1 MTTELICD
9 FLTGSALR
17 VLFVGSIA
25 AFTSF
30 TIQAASLEDGVTV
43 VDLNPMTFD
52 ELTNLGFS
60 ITPIAPATLNGLT
73 ASFPITGRTPTV
85 IDHSGGLDLTKNNS
99 PANIQDFVINLDTN
113 ILSGLF
119 TANGVYVSG
128 VDFFDL
134 SWNGVTNEMTLDS
147 RLAGI
152 LNRAYG
158 APNLTGAIIGTATIT
173 PAGEPAPI
181 PEPTSTTLIA
191 GGLFITLALIRKRAW
206 QRCWR

>member
-1 MTTELICD
+1 MKIELSWD
-9 FLTGSALR
+9 LLTGSALR

-30 TIQAASLEDGVTV
+30 TIQAASVGDGITV
-43 VDLNPMTFD
+43 VDLNPTAVD

-73 ASFPITGRTPTV
+73 ASFPITGGTPTV
-85 IDHSGGLDLTKNNS
+85 IDHSGGLDLTKKNS
-99 PANIQDFVINLDTN
+99 PANIQDFVIDLDTN

-119 TANGVYVSG
+119 TSNGVYISG

-134 SWNGVTNEMTLDS
+134 SWNGVTYDMTLDS
-147 RLAGI
+147 QLAGI
-152 LNRAYG
+152 LKRAYG

-173 PAGEPAPI
+173 PAGEPAPT
-181 PEPTSTTLIA
+181 PEPASTTLIA

-206 QRCWR
+206 QRC

>member
-1 MTTELICD
+1 MKIELSWD
-9 FLTGSALR
+9 LLTGSALR

-30 TIQAASLEDGVTV
+30 TIQAASVGDGITV
-43 VDLNPMTFD
+43 VDLNPTAVD

-73 ASFPITGRTPTV
+73 ASFPITGGTPTV
-85 IDHSGGLDLTKNNS
+85 IDHSGGLDLTKKNS
-99 PANIQDFVINLDTN
+99 PANIQDFVTDLDTN

-119 TANGVYVSG
+119 TSNGVYISG

-134 SWNGVTNEMTLDS
+134 SWNGVTYDMTLDS
-147 RLAGI
+147 QLAGI
-152 LNRAYG
+152 LKRAYG

-173 PAGEPAPI
+173 PAGEPAPT
-181 PEPTSTTLIA
+181 PEPASTTLIA

-206 QRCWR
+206 QRC